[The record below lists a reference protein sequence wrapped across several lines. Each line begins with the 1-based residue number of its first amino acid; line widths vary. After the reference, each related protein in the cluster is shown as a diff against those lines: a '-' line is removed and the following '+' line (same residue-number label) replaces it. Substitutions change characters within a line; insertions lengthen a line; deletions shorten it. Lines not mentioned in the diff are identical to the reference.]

1 MKTTVVNTLKFLFF
15 LAIGGG
21 ILYVVYQN
29 QNDAY
34 RAQCALDGVPEESC
48 SLLLKVLEDFAQAD
62 WLWILVVLIAFVVSN
77 FSRALRWNMLLRP
90 LGYTPTFRNAFWTIM
105 LGYFANL
112 GLPRM
117 GEVVRAGAMARY
129 ERIPVEK
136 VMGTVVV
143 DRIADAISLLLLI
156 GLAFLIEFDRLWG
169 VLSANMAPGQSIGDN
184 WWLLVLAIGLLGS
197 VATLSFIYRKRLLK
211 FPLVRKVLD
220 LLKGFA
226 EGLKTVRSLDK
237 PWLFVFHSAIIWFMY
252 FLMTYLCFFAF
263 APTAHLTAS
272 AGLLVF
278 IFGAFGIIIPSP
290 GGMGT
295 YHFLVMEALA
305 IYDISRIEAFSFAN
319 ICFFSIQIFCNIL
332 LGLVALIAL
341 PQLNRKYHPSGPE
354 VTPTQEPAKP

>member
-1 MKTTVVNTLKFLFF
+1 MKPAIANTLKFLLF
-15 LAIGGG
+15 LSIGGG
-21 ILYVVYQN
+21 ILYLVYQK
-29 QNDAY
+29 QESSY
-34 RAQCALDGVPEESC
+34 QAQCALDGIPAESC
-48 SLLLKVLEDFAQAD
+48 SLLLKVLEDFARAD
-62 WLWILVVLIAFVVSN
+62 WFWIVIVLLAFIISN
-77 FSRALRWNMLLRP
+77 FSRAARWNMLLRP
-90 LGYTPTFRNAFWTIM
+90 LGYQPTFRNAFWTIM

-143 DRIADAISLLLLI
+143 DRIADAISLLILI
-156 GLAFLIEFDRLWG
+156 GLAFLLEFDRLWSA
-169 VLSANMAPGQSIGDN
+169 LAANMSPESSGSS
-184 WWLLVLAIGLLGS
+184 WWLMALIMGLGGSCAVLFWIFRDRLRNYAIVDKLLS
-197 VATLSFIYRKRLLK
+197 ILS
-211 FPLVRKVLD
+211 
-220 LLKGFA
+220 GFL
-226 EGLKTVRSLDK
+226 EGIKTVRSLK
-237 PWLFVFHSAIIWFMY
+237 NPWMFVFHSVVIWLMY

-278 IFGAFGIIIPSP
+278 IFGAFGIVIPSP

-332 LGLVALIAL
+332 LGIVAILLL
-341 PQLNRKYHPSGPE
+341 PQLNRRYHPEAPLTAAEHTAS
-354 VTPTQEPAKP
+354 